1 MEQKLKAVFRSGAF
15 FPREQFV
22 APDGAEFEL
31 IVSAPIIVAPR
42 VTDSQERQRILRR
55 VTKRMKENPLP
66 LGAKR
71 FTREELH
78 ERR

>member
-1 MEQKLKAVFRSGAF
+1 MEQRLRVVFRSGAF
-15 FPREQFV
+15 FPREQFI

-31 IVSAPIIVAPR
+31 IVSSPIIVAPR
-42 VTDSQERQRILRR
+42 ITDAEERRRILKRL
-55 VTKRMKENPLP
+55 TQRMKENPLP
-66 LGAKR
+66 FRTRR